1 MNRHQ
6 IKSQLAKLLAT
17 EDLVVE
23 HKHVETASFNVHSRV
38 LTLPM
43 WEKASNSVYDMLV
56 GHEVGHALYTLD
68 ENWLDRYYMNPS
80 FFNIT
85 EDARIEKLMK
95 RKYPGLRKS
104 FYNGYQELF
113 EKDFFDLKD
122 KDVSKMGL
130 ADRVNLH
137 FKIGNFIQ
145 VPFHNDEEVDIV
157 KQIADTETFEESLIA
172 AQRMYDYCNQKKEE
186 KETEIQP
193 PVQVPSASNDQES
206 KNEPM
211 VPNPIDSKQKSE
223 SDEKEQGQE
232 QEEVEQEQ
240 IELEDNTS
248 DDLDVKTVDGLEEKI
263 RDLVDSNAIETFY
276 VEIPKV
282 DLKKVIVSNSDVHR
296 EINDW
301 WQKTE
306 EKCGTPDANEKLF
319 SLVDTEFKK
328 FKKSA
333 QKEVGYLVK
342 EFEMKKSA
350 DAYSRASTA
359 RTGVLDCSK
368 LHTYKYNEDLFKKV
382 TLLPDGKNHG
392 LIFILDWSGSMG
404 HVMMDTIKQL
414 YNLIW
419 FCKKVSIPFEVYSF
433 TNEWIDYRY
442 SGNLY
447 DEDKVP
453 GFFRID
459 GNFNLMNLFTH
470 KTNSRDLEQHMIN
483 IFRIA
488 AHFSNSTYTQPM
500 YLYQCPNRLSLSGT
514 PLNESLI
521 SLHQIIPQFKTQN
534 QVQKVQCVVLTDGE
548 ANPLK
553 YYKEFPKRQS
563 QSGEPYIGVNSPYY
577 NEITLRDRKL
587 GKTYAFFGEYTQF
600 TNVMLENLRDNFPN
614 TNFIG
619 IRILDGRD
627 SGSFI
632 RRYYGAR
639 GYYDKIAEWKK
650 NKSLSI
656 DGSGYQKYFGLSSTA
671 LSSDSEFEVK
681 EDATKAQ
688 IKSAFKKSLNSKKM
702 NKRVLGE
709 FIDLVA

>member
-104 FYNGYQELF
+104 FYNGYQELS

-130 ADRVNLH
+130 ADRVNLQ

-145 VPFHNDEEVDIV
+145 VSFHNDEEKDIV
-157 KQIADTETFEESLIA
+157 KQIGDAETFEESLIA

-186 KETEIQP
+186 KETDIQLP
-193 PVQVPSASNDQES
+193 AQVPSASNDQES

-211 VPNPIDSKQKSE
+211 IPNPTDSEDKSE
-223 SDEKEQGQE
+223 SDEKERGQE
-232 QEEVEQEQ
+232 REEVEQEQ

-282 DLKKVIVSNSDVHR
+282 DLKKVIVSNSDVHQ

-301 WQKTE
+301 WQRTE
-306 EKCGTPDANEKLF
+306 EHCGTPDANEKLF
-319 SLVDTEFKK
+319 SDVDTEFKK

-419 FCKKVSIPFEVYSF
+419 FCKKVSIPFEVYAF

-488 AHFSNSTYTQPM
+488 AHFSNRTYTQPM

-521 SLHQIIPQFKTQN
+521 SLHQIIPQFKTEN

-548 ANPLK
+548 SNPLK
-553 YYKEFPKRQS
+553 YYKEFPKRKS
-563 QSGEPYIGVNSPYY
+563 ESGEPYIGVNSPYY

-587 GKTYAFFGEYTQF
+587 GKTYAFTGEYTQF

-632 RRYYGAR
+632 RRYYGAK

-650 NKSLSI
+650 NKSFSI

>member
-104 FYNGYQELF
+104 FYNGYQELS

-145 VPFHNDEEVDIV
+145 VPFHNDEEKDIV
-157 KQIADTETFEESLIA
+157 KQIGDAETFEESLIA

-186 KETEIQP
+186 KETDIQLP
-193 PVQVPSASNDQES
+193 AQVPSASNDQES

-211 VPNPIDSKQKSE
+211 IPNPTDSEDKSE
-223 SDEKEQGQE
+223 SDEKERGQE
-232 QEEVEQEQ
+232 REEVEQEQ

-282 DLKKVIVSNSDVHR
+282 DLKKVIVSNSDVHQ

-301 WQKTE
+301 WQRTGE
-306 EKCGTPDANEKLF
+306 HCGTPDANEKLF
-319 SLVDTEFKK
+319 SDVDTEFKK

-419 FCKKVSIPFEVYSF
+419 FCKKVSIPFEVYAF

-488 AHFSNSTYTQPM
+488 AHFSNRTYTQPM

-521 SLHQIIPQFKTQN
+521 SLHQIIPQFKTEN

-548 ANPLK
+548 SNPLK
-553 YYKEFPKRQS
+553 YYKEFPKRKS
-563 QSGEPYIGVNSPYY
+563 ESGEPYIGVNSPYY

-587 GKTYAFFGEYTQF
+587 GKTYAFTGEYTQF

-632 RRYYGAR
+632 RRYYGAK

-650 NKSLSI
+650 NKSFSI

>member
-104 FYNGYQELF
+104 FYNGYQELS

-145 VPFHNDEEVDIV
+145 VPFHNDEEKDIV
-157 KQIADTETFEESLIA
+157 KQIGDAETFEESLIA

-186 KETEIQP
+186 KETDIQLP
-193 PVQVPSASNDQES
+193 AQVPSASNDQES

-211 VPNPIDSKQKSE
+211 IPNPTDSEDKSE
-223 SDEKEQGQE
+223 SDEKERGQE
-232 QEEVEQEQ
+232 REEVEQEQ

-282 DLKKVIVSNSDVHR
+282 DLKKFIVSNSDVHQ

-301 WQKTE
+301 WQRTE
-306 EKCGTPDANEKLF
+306 EHCGTPDANEKLF
-319 SLVDTEFKK
+319 SDVDTEFKK

-419 FCKKVSIPFEVYSF
+419 FCKKVSIPFEVYAF

-488 AHFSNSTYTQPM
+488 AHFSNRTYTQPM

-521 SLHQIIPQFKTQN
+521 SLHQIIPQFKTEN

-548 ANPLK
+548 SNPLK
-553 YYKEFPKRQS
+553 YYKEFPKRKS
-563 QSGEPYIGVNSPYY
+563 ESGEPYIGVNSPYY

-587 GKTYAFFGEYTQF
+587 GKTYALTGEYTQF

-650 NKSLSI
+650 NKSFSI

>member
-1 MNRHQ
+1 
-6 IKSQLAKLLAT
+6 
-17 EDLVVE
+17 
-23 HKHVETASFNVHSRV
+23 
-38 LTLPM
+38 
-43 WEKASNSVYDMLV
+43 
-56 GHEVGHALYTLD
+56 
-68 ENWLDRYYMNPS
+68 MNPS

-104 FYNGYQELF
+104 FYNGYQELS

-145 VPFHNDEEVDIV
+145 VPFHNDEEKDIV
-157 KQIADTETFEESLIA
+157 KQIGDAETFEESLIA

-186 KETEIQP
+186 KETDIQLP
-193 PVQVPSASNDQES
+193 AQVPSASNDQES

-211 VPNPIDSKQKSE
+211 IPNPTDSEDKSE
-223 SDEKEQGQE
+223 SDEKERGQE
-232 QEEVEQEQ
+232 REEVEQEQ

-282 DLKKVIVSNSDVHR
+282 DLKKVIVSNSDVHQ

-301 WQKTE
+301 WQRTGE
-306 EKCGTPDANEKLF
+306 HCGTPDANEKLF
-319 SLVDTEFKK
+319 SDVDTEFKK

-419 FCKKVSIPFEVYSF
+419 FCKKVSIPFEVYAF

-488 AHFSNSTYTQPM
+488 AHFSNRTYTQPM

-521 SLHQIIPQFKTQN
+521 SLHQIIPQFKTEN

-548 ANPLK
+548 SNPLK
-553 YYKEFPKRQS
+553 YYKEFPKRKS
-563 QSGEPYIGVNSPYY
+563 ESGEPYIGVNSPYY

-587 GKTYAFFGEYTQF
+587 GKTYAFTGEYTQF

-632 RRYYGAR
+632 RRYYGAK

-650 NKSLSI
+650 NKSFSI

>member
-1 MNRHQ
+1 
-6 IKSQLAKLLAT
+6 
-17 EDLVVE
+17 
-23 HKHVETASFNVHSRV
+23 
-38 LTLPM
+38 
-43 WEKASNSVYDMLV
+43 
-56 GHEVGHALYTLD
+56 
-68 ENWLDRYYMNPS
+68 
-80 FFNIT
+80 
-85 EDARIEKLMK
+85 
-95 RKYPGLRKS
+95 
-104 FYNGYQELF
+104 
-113 EKDFFDLKD
+113 
-122 KDVSKMGL
+122 
-130 ADRVNLH
+130 
-137 FKIGNFIQ
+137 
-145 VPFHNDEEVDIV
+145 
-157 KQIADTETFEESLIA
+157 
-172 AQRMYDYCNQKKEE
+172 
-186 KETEIQP
+186 
-193 PVQVPSASNDQES
+193 
-206 KNEPM
+206 
-211 VPNPIDSKQKSE
+211 
-223 SDEKEQGQE
+223 
-232 QEEVEQEQ
+232 
-240 IELEDNTS
+240 
-248 DDLDVKTVDGLEEKI
+248 
-263 RDLVDSNAIETFY
+263 
-276 VEIPKV
+276 
-282 DLKKVIVSNSDVHR
+282 
-296 EINDW
+296 
-301 WQKTE
+301 
-306 EKCGTPDANEKLF
+306 
-319 SLVDTEFKK
+319 
-328 FKKSA
+328 
-333 QKEVGYLVK
+333 
-342 EFEMKKSA
+342 
-350 DAYSRASTA
+350 
-359 RTGVLDCSK
+359 
-368 LHTYKYNEDLFKKV
+368 
-382 TLLPDGKNHG
+382 
-392 LIFILDWSGSMG
+392 
-404 HVMMDTIKQL
+404 
-414 YNLIW
+414 
-419 FCKKVSIPFEVYSF
+419 
-433 TNEWIDYRY
+433 
-442 SGNLY
+442 
-447 DEDKVP
+447 
-453 GFFRID
+453 
-459 GNFNLMNLFTH
+459 
-470 KTNSRDLEQHMIN
+470 MIN

-488 AHFSNSTYTQPM
+488 AHFSTSTYTQPM

>member
-104 FYNGYQELF
+104 FYNGYQELS

-145 VPFHNDEEVDIV
+145 VSFHNDEEKDIV
-157 KQIADTETFEESLIA
+157 KQIGDAETFEESLIA

-186 KETEIQP
+186 KETDIQLP
-193 PVQVPSASNDQES
+193 AQVPSASNDQES

-211 VPNPIDSKQKSE
+211 IPNPTDSEDKSE
-223 SDEKEQGQE
+223 SDEKERGQE
-232 QEEVEQEQ
+232 REEVEQEQ

-282 DLKKVIVSNSDVHR
+282 DLKKVIVSNSDVHQ

-301 WQKTE
+301 WQRTE
-306 EKCGTPDANEKLF
+306 EHCGTPDANEKLF
-319 SLVDTEFKK
+319 SDVDTEFKK

-419 FCKKVSIPFEVYSF
+419 FCKKVSIPFEVYAF

-488 AHFSNSTYTQPM
+488 AHFSNRTYTQPM

-521 SLHQIIPQFKTQN
+521 SLHQIIPQFKTEN

-548 ANPLK
+548 SNPLK
-553 YYKEFPKRQS
+553 YYKEFPKRKS
-563 QSGEPYIGVNSPYY
+563 ESGEPYIGVNSPYY

-587 GKTYAFFGEYTQF
+587 GKTYAFTGEYTQF

-632 RRYYGAR
+632 RRYYGAK

-650 NKSLSI
+650 NKSFSI

>member
-23 HKHVETASFNVHSRV
+23 HKHVETACSNVHSRV

-104 FYNGYQELF
+104 FYNGYQELS
-113 EKDFFDLKD
+113 EKDFFDLEGQ
-122 KDVSKMGL
+122 DVSKMGL

-137 FKIGNFIQ
+137 FKIGNFID
-145 VPFHNDEEVDIV
+145 VPFHNEEEVDIV
-157 KQIADTETFEESLIA
+157 KQIGDAETFEEALIA

-186 KETEIQP
+186 KQSEVEP
-193 PVQVPSASNDQES
+193 PAQSPSASNDQNSET
-206 KNEPM
+206 EPM
-211 VPNPIDSKQKSE
+211 IPNPTDSEERSE
-223 SDEKEQGQE
+223 SEEKERGQE
-232 QEEVEQEQ
+232 QEEVEEEQ
-240 IELEDNTS
+240 IELEENTS

-276 VEIPKV
+276 VEVPKV
-282 DLKKVIVSNSDVHR
+282 DTEKIIVSNSDVHQ

-301 WQKTE
+301 WKKTE
-306 EKCGTPDANEKLF
+306 AHYGSPDANEKLF
-319 SLVDTEFKK
+319 GGVDSEFKK

-333 QKEVGYLVK
+333 QKEVSYLVK

-368 LHTYKYNEDLFKKV
+368 LHTYKYNEDIFKKV

-404 HVMMDTIKQL
+404 RVMLDTIKQL

-419 FCKKVSIPFEVYSF
+419 FCKKVSIPFEVYAF
-433 TNEWIDYRY
+433 TNEWVTYGGY
-442 SGNLY
+442 QAQ
-447 DEDKVP
+447 EKKP
-453 GFFRID
+453 GFFRVD
-459 GNFNLMNLFTH
+459 ESFSLMNIFTH
-470 KTNSRDLEQHMIN
+470 KTNGRELEQQMIN
-483 IFRIA
+483 MFRIA
-488 AHFSNSTYTQPM
+488 AHFSNRNYSY
-500 YLYQCPNRLSLSGT
+500 YFYQYPNRLSLSGT

-521 SLHQIIPQFKTQN
+521 TLHQIIPQFKTGN
-534 QVQKVQCVVLTDGE
+534 GVQKVQCVILTDGE

-553 YYKEFPKRQS
+553 YYKEFPSRKS
-563 QSGEPYIGVNSPYY
+563 EFGEPYIGVNSPYY
-577 NEITLRDRKL
+577 NEITLRDRKI
-587 GKTYAFFGEYTQF
+587 GKTYSLSGEYTQF

-619 IRILDGRD
+619 IRVLDGRD
-627 SGSFI
+627 ASSFI
-632 RRYYGAR
+632 RRYYSSE
-639 GYYDKIAEWKK
+639 GYYKKVSEWKK
-650 NKSLSI
+650 NKSFSI

-671 LSSDSEFEVK
+671 LSSDSEFDVK
-681 EDATKAQ
+681 DDATKAQ

-709 FIDLVA
+709 FVDLVA